1 MSRVFESV
9 WLFPCEGLVVVF
21 LCWLPKHLWLWMMA
35 ETRFQEFVFVYLIL
49 FDFFVL
55 ELFLLDWKRSEVIVA
70 EILLMEDI
78 LHQLIYSKYHI
89 I

>member
-1 MSRVFESV
+1 
-9 WLFPCEGLVVVF
+9 
-21 LCWLPKHLWLWMMA
+21 MMA

-70 EILLMEDI
+70 EILLMEEI
-78 LHQLIYSKYHI
+78 LYQLIYSKYPI